1 MNFAP
6 CARCGARPSIFFH
19 DTSPAWQVVSCCRV
33 RIKRRRAHDA
43 TEDAIAVEEIQAAW
57 TAWNNSAAMTW
68 SEFRHATA
76 ELQREFEA
84 AFVRQFQDQFPGMTY
99 AEMRKR
105 VPQDVVNDL
114 FAPYDDR
121 WQQLFSEYRAVSRR

>member
-1 MNFAP
+1 MTQPENTAMWCDTHGRVSLSSREVMKQLFDPRPGAFQCP
-6 CARCGARPSIFFH
+6 LCGREM
-19 DTSPAWQVVSCCRV
+19 
-33 RIKRRRAHDA
+33 RRLPEGETMTQPVDF
-43 TEDAIAVEEIQAAW
+43 
-57 TAWNNSAAMTW
+57 SMTW
-68 SEFRHATA
+68 AEFRHATA